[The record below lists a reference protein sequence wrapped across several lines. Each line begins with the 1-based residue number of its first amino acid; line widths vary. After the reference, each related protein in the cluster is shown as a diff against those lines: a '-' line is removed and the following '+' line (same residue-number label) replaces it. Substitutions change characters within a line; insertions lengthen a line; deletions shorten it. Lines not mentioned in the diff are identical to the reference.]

1 MADKEE
7 DLPKESKSISIS
19 PLSDKVERTGGDA
32 NISAADSD
40 VSADVDDS
48 SLINILEEITPCL
61 LLADVCINELLTE
74 LLSAST
80 MKEAVVYNIFPNRK
94 SLGRTATTQGETM
107 KLSEIEAL
115 IRYND
120 WQ

>member
-80 MKEAVVYNIFPNRK
+80 MKEAVVYNILPNRK
-94 SLGRTATTQGETM
+94 SLGRTARTQGERM
-107 KLSEIEAL
+107 KLNEIEAL